1 MAEKIGPIHV
11 YSEIGKLKSVLLK
24 RPGHELENLT
34 PAYLE
39 RLLFDDIPD
48 MQAAQIEHD
57 NFAEVLRKEGA
68 EVVYLE
74 KLFAETLATSI
85 EVREQFVDKFLQ
97 ESLSTVDGYV
107 EKVREYLLSLS
118 NEALTDTLMSGLRK
132 TEFDTGKNTGL
143 QDMLKRRYPYYL
155 DPMPN
160 LYFTRDPAASVG
172 EGMTINRMA
181 FEARR
186 RESLFMQY
194 VLKYHPAYANADI
207 PVWLD
212 RNHNH
217 WMEGGD
223 ELIIARET
231 IAIGISQRS
240 SAIAVENMACSLLSR
255 QSAIKQILAIEIPE
269 SRAFMHLDT
278 VFTMVNYNQ
287 YTIHPDILD
296 SAGGI
301 NIYTITADQESPLGI
316 KIVHSNDLSDV
327 LKKATHQQ
335 EIDLITCG
343 GSDGI
348 ESAREQW
355 NDGSNTLAVAP
366 GIVVT
371 YERNRASN
379 NAMREHGLEVIEIV
393 GSELGRGRGGP
404 RCMSQPLVREDIV
417 EGGVL

>member
-1 MAEKIGPIHV
+1 
-11 YSEIGKLKSVLLK
+11 
-24 RPGHELENLT
+24 
-34 PAYLE
+34 
-39 RLLFDDIPD
+39 
-48 MQAAQIEHD
+48 
-57 NFAEVLRKEGA
+57 
-68 EVVYLE
+68 
-74 KLFAETLATSI
+74 
-85 EVREQFVDKFLQ
+85 
-97 ESLSTVDGYV
+97 
-107 EKVREYLLSLS
+107 
-118 NEALTDTLMSGLRK
+118 MSGLRK
-132 TEFDTGKNTGL
+132 TELNAGKNIGL
-143 QDMLKRRYPYYL
+143 QDMVKRRYPYYL

-160 LYFTRDPAASVG
+160 LYFTRDPAASMG
-172 EGMTINRMA
+172 DGMTVNRMA

-194 VLKYHPAYANADI
+194 ILKYHPAYAGFDV
-207 PVWLD
+207 PVWLN

-240 SAIAVENMACSLLSR
+240 SAIAVENLARSLLSR
-255 QSAIKQILAIEIPE
+255 QTTIKQILAIEIPE

-296 SAGGI
+296 SGGGI
-301 NIYTITADQESPLGI
+301 NIYTITGDPESSRGL
-316 KIVHSNDLSDV
+316 KIVHSNDLV
-327 LKKATHQQ
+327 GALKKATNQQ
-335 EIDLITCG
+335 EIDLIPCG
-343 GSDGI
+343 GSDII

-379 NAMREHGLEVIEIV
+379 NAMRDHGLRVIEIV

-404 RCMSQPLVREDIV
+404 RCMSQPLVREDII
-417 EGGVL
+417 EGGV

>member
-1 MAEKIGPIHV
+1 MAGKIGPIHV

-48 MQAAQIEHD
+48 MQTAQIEHD
-57 NFAEVLRKEGA
+57 NFAEVLRKEGT
-68 EVVYLE
+68 EVIYLE
-74 KLFAETLATSI
+74 KLVAETLATSI
-85 EVREQFVDKFLQ
+85 EIREQFVDKFLQ

-132 TEFDTGKNTGL
+132 TEFDANKNTGL

-240 SAIAVENMACSLLSR
+240 SAIAVENMARSLLSQ
-255 QSAIKQILAIEIPE
+255 QSTIKQILAIEIPE

-278 VFTMVNYNQ
+278 VFTMVNYSQ

-301 NIYTITADQESPLGI
+301 TI
-316 KIVHSNDLSDV
+316 
-327 LKKATHQQ
+327 
-335 EIDLITCG
+335 
-343 GSDGI
+343 
-348 ESAREQW
+348 
-355 NDGSNTLAVAP
+355 
-366 GIVVT
+366 
-371 YERNRASN
+371 
-379 NAMREHGLEVIEIV
+379 
-393 GSELGRGRGGP
+393 
-404 RCMSQPLVREDIV
+404 
-417 EGGVL
+417 